1 VASLPEDSDLVQVVL
16 TLASPHKRTPL
27 MLDSYTYEFYK
38 QLEINRTPN
47 TTFVSVTGGYA
58 DFLVPSFLTGVPH
71 KDALNVVVGF

>member
-1 VASLPEDSDLVQVVL
+1 
-16 TLASPHKRTPL
+16 